1 MTEDEVCHY
10 FGKKWKR
17 HRSRLK
23 KCLLVAIEDHDREN
37 GSGENM
43 EMEFEDAAP
52 PPGFSLKVFIIVVT
66 QFKVLS
72 TDNQYIFTKQH
83 QHEFIRVY
91 HEKKNDTTKIV
102 FIRLFAS
109 KWNMSEHPLQG

>member
-1 MTEDEVCHY
+1 MTEDEVCQY

-52 PPGFSLKVFIIVVT
+52 PPGFSLKVYYNCSNT
-66 QFKVLS
+66 C
-72 TDNQYIFTKQH
+72 
-83 QHEFIRVY
+83 
-91 HEKKNDTTKIV
+91 
-102 FIRLFAS
+102 
-109 KWNMSEHPLQG
+109 

>member
-1 MTEDEVCHY
+1 MTEDEVCQY

-43 EMEFEDAAP
+43 EMEFDEAAP
-52 PPGFSLKVFIIVVT
+52 PPGLKRIFDPK
-66 QFKVLS
+66 F
-72 TDNQYIFTKQH
+72 QYIL
-83 QHEFIRVY
+83 
-91 HEKKNDTTKIV
+91 
-102 FIRLFAS
+102 RL
-109 KWNMSEHPLQG
+109 